1 MIYGPRQL
9 LKLYWKYKGEYRY
22 GSPIIYACQIGH
34 MEDVQLFVNLHPYH
48 KYITNRDVIYG
59 CDGKMTLKEY
69 VNQIG
74 TDGLWTPLLKAVYK
88 EHFNIAQY
96 LIERCEADPTTPN
109 IFGFNALHMAVVWNK
124 KNTAMI
130 KLLLN
135 HMPTWSIN
143 KKHQGGATPLDFAY
157 GLNSN
162 IPGAQTSPIQQ
173 EIIALIRSNGG
184 KANCFDANGEK
195 VGGGKG
201 ELQDDGSNSN
211 NLVATLAA
219 LTYLDCI

>member
-1 MIYGPRQL
+1 MDQDNNTIITMETCNIYDVVKIFPMFQYIISNLKVREMLNLVESSFLKQLKLQNGDSNVYDEYIEKMIHGPRQL

-88 EHFNIAQY
+88 EYFNIAQY

-109 IFGFNALHMAVVWNK
+109 IFGFNALHMAVCGTK
-124 KNTAMI
+124 RI
-130 KLLLN
+130 LL
-135 HMPTWSIN
+135 
-143 KKHQGGATPLDFAY
+143 
-157 GLNSN
+157 
-162 IPGAQTSPIQQ
+162 
-173 EIIALIRSNGG
+173 
-184 KANCFDANGEK
+184 
-195 VGGGKG
+195 
-201 ELQDDGSNSN
+201 
-211 NLVATLAA
+211 
-219 LTYLDCI
+219 